1 MPRHTDFSAER
12 GRPNKIGSERLQGLV
27 TTASL
32 SFWLPG
38 CLSKLSCNQN
48 QRLGYSAL
56 IKAVHKEDFP
66 LYNSDIHLS
75 FAGLISGGAD
85 GQESDEPQGS
95 VSKENHNDHKYNLGR
110 TENARLWTD
119 SYSAKLFPLESEIL
133 VDDRALEKAE
143 AGEYV
148 LCEQVD
154 PGKYQDRIEK
164 VPCVFLEPEI
174 SFLKP
179 INYCGGTLMGTYITH
194 EGLPF
199 HGALE
204 KIRIRSCRV
213 ADLSLPGFDEK
224 QLLEITPDGT
234 AKLTQKTPEGTKKA
248 KTRISQADTD
258 YIFAA
263 FSETFANYRRKRIPS
278 VSGHWRVR
286 LLTDDD
292 EVYFYHGANG
302 QDYRYHDES
311 LTDILRQRTGMPEL
325 FGLCVKAETKNKVK
339 SIEISL
345 EQTAADEV
353 KDQYVNEYGICIH
366 DTNEWLLVS
375 SEGTITYN
383 RRIARVGRVS
393 LQYELKDKVAEFL
406 KVYDDQSVF
415 SHPKGHS
422 PDTVQDEVRKTY
434 RIVVTRDSGDT
445 SVLEGSFDKDGLP
458 DNWPD
463 FVGRLTD
470 FFQGQSLGMLFDS
483 RVYSKV
489 LRKCNEVA
497 FCGVDIDGVVRTRYY
512 RCGDEICEGDT
523 VVVPTPRKHTMAIG
537 RVVEIRNYPKDQI
550 PKDMA
555 RVQEILGLAKETE

>member
-1 MPRHTDFSAER
+1 
-12 GRPNKIGSERLQGLV
+12 
-27 TTASL
+27 
-32 SFWLPG
+32 
-38 CLSKLSCNQN
+38 
-48 QRLGYSAL
+48 
-56 IKAVHKEDFP
+56 
-66 LYNSDIHLS
+66 
-75 FAGLISGGAD
+75 
-85 GQESDEPQGS
+85 
-95 VSKENHNDHKYNLGR
+95 
-110 TENARLWTD
+110 
-119 SYSAKLFPLESEIL
+119 
-133 VDDRALEKAE
+133 
-143 AGEYV
+143 
-148 LCEQVD
+148 
-154 PGKYQDRIEK
+154 
-164 VPCVFLEPEI
+164 
-174 SFLKP
+174 
-179 INYCGGTLMGTYITH
+179 MGTYITH

-224 QLLEITPDGT
+224 QLLEITRDGT

-406 KVYDDQSVF
+406 K
-415 SHPKGHS
+415 
-422 PDTVQDEVRKTY
+422 
-434 RIVVTRDSGDT
+434 
-445 SVLEGSFDKDGLP
+445 DGLP

-523 VVVPTPRKHTMAIG
+523 VVVPTPMKHTMAIG

>member
-1 MPRHTDFSAER
+1 
-12 GRPNKIGSERLQGLV
+12 
-27 TTASL
+27 
-32 SFWLPG
+32 
-38 CLSKLSCNQN
+38 
-48 QRLGYSAL
+48 
-56 IKAVHKEDFP
+56 
-66 LYNSDIHLS
+66 
-75 FAGLISGGAD
+75 
-85 GQESDEPQGS
+85 
-95 VSKENHNDHKYNLGR
+95 
-110 TENARLWTD
+110 
-119 SYSAKLFPLESEIL
+119 
-133 VDDRALEKAE
+133 
-143 AGEYV
+143 
-148 LCEQVD
+148 
-154 PGKYQDRIEK
+154 
-164 VPCVFLEPEI
+164 
-174 SFLKP
+174 
-179 INYCGGTLMGTYITH
+179 MGTYITH

-199 HGALE
+199 HGGLK
-204 KIRIRSCRV
+204 KIRIRSYR
-213 ADLSLPGFDEK
+213 ATDPSMPGFDEE
-224 QLLEITPDGT
+224 QLLEITRDGT
-234 AKLTQKTPEGTKKA
+234 AKLTQKTPEGTEKA
-248 KTRISQADTD
+248 KTRISQADAD

-263 FSETFANYRRKRIPS
+263 FSETFANYRRERIPS

-286 LLTDDD
+286 LLTDDN

-406 KVYDDQSVF
+406 KLYEDRDVF
-415 SHPKGHS
+415 SRPKGNS
-422 PDTVQDEVRKTY
+422 PDTVQNEIRKRY
-434 RIVVTRDSGDT
+434 KIVVTRDDGES

-458 DNWPD
+458 DNWAD

-483 RVYSKV
+483 RSYNKV
-489 LRKCNEVA
+489 LRKNNEVA
-497 FCGVDIDGVVRTRYY
+497 FCGVDIDGAVGTRYY

-523 VVVPTPRKHTMAIG
+523 VLVPTPMKHTMAIG
-537 RVVEIRNYPKDQI
+537 RVVEIRHYSQNQI
-550 PKDMA
+550 PKDLA
-555 RVQEILGLAKETE
+555 RTQEILRLAKETE

>member
-1 MPRHTDFSAER
+1 
-12 GRPNKIGSERLQGLV
+12 
-27 TTASL
+27 
-32 SFWLPG
+32 
-38 CLSKLSCNQN
+38 
-48 QRLGYSAL
+48 
-56 IKAVHKEDFP
+56 
-66 LYNSDIHLS
+66 
-75 FAGLISGGAD
+75 
-85 GQESDEPQGS
+85 
-95 VSKENHNDHKYNLGR
+95 
-110 TENARLWTD
+110 
-119 SYSAKLFPLESEIL
+119 
-133 VDDRALEKAE
+133 
-143 AGEYV
+143 
-148 LCEQVD
+148 
-154 PGKYQDRIEK
+154 
-164 VPCVFLEPEI
+164 
-174 SFLKP
+174 
-179 INYCGGTLMGTYITH
+179 MGTYITH

-199 HGALE
+199 HGGLK
-204 KIRIRSCRV
+204 KIRIRSYR
-213 ADLSLPGFDEK
+213 ATDPSMPGFDEE
-224 QLLEITPDGT
+224 QLLEITRDGT
-234 AKLTQKTPEGTKKA
+234 AKLTQKTPEGTEKA
-248 KTRISQADTD
+248 KTRISQADAD

-263 FSETFANYRRKRIPS
+263 FSETFANYRRERIPS

-286 LLTDDD
+286 LLTDDN

-325 FGLCVKAETKNKVK
+325 FSLCVKAETKNKVK

-353 KDQYVNEYGICIH
+353 KDQDVNEYGICIH

-422 PDTVQDEVRKTY
+422 PDTIQNEIRKTY
-434 RIVVTRDSGDT
+434 KIVVTHDDGDT

-489 LRKCNEVA
+489 LRKSNEVA

-512 RCGDEICEGDT
+512 RCGDEICEGNT